1 MTTGKFYKV
10 QIRNNA
16 LNDGTG
22 IVFDADFTDKAFGSS
37 FTESSANAATVSVW
51 PGCYEPTWLPA
62 VALYGNAAHYGYEMK
77 KLDAPEPAPKT
88 TYPAATGGTTY
99 PVAR

>member
-1 MTTGKFYKV
+1 MGEQLYV
-10 QIRNNA
+10 LGN
-16 LNDGTG
+16 
-22 IVFDADFTDKAFGSS
+22 VVTDRQG
-37 FTESSANAATVSVW
+37 
-51 PGCYEPTWLPA
+51 YEPTWIA
-62 VALYGNAAHYGYEMK
+62 AQALYGNAAHYGYEAK